1 MWRNISEVT
10 STTPL
15 AVIENASLSSVVSL
29 HNQSAASGFEAAMES
44 SLLQLVI
51 FCVVMFF
58 GSYLAGTAPLV
69 LPLSEEKLHRVSVFG
84 AGLLVGTALA
94 VIVPEGVQTLIGAL
108 SKTAAAAVAGQEQQG
123 HAHHL
128 DGLDRA
134 ISISLVLGFLFMLLV
149 DQCASKKGNFAS
161 DLESGSRKGT
171 VSWTTTLGLVVHAAA
186 DGIAMGAAA
195 TTHQTDVEGT
205 L

>member
-1 MWRNISEVT
+1 
-10 STTPL
+10 
-15 AVIENASLSSVVSL
+15 
-29 HNQSAASGFEAAMES
+29 MES
-44 SLLQLVI
+44 SFFQLLI
-51 FCVVMFF
+51 FCAVMLF

-94 VIVPEGVQTLIGAL
+94 VIVPEGVQTLIGAF
-108 SKTAAAAVAGQEQQG
+108 SRSAAAQARATTEEHSSGHSHDAAGG
-123 HAHHL
+123 HL

-134 ISISLVLGFLFMLLV
+134 IGISLVLGFLFMLLV

>member
-1 MWRNISEVT
+1 
-10 STTPL
+10 
-15 AVIENASLSSVVSL
+15 
-29 HNQSAASGFEAAMES
+29 MES
-44 SLLQLVI
+44 SFFQLLI
-51 FCVVMFF
+51 FCAVMLF
-58 GSYLAGTAPLV
+58 GSYMAGTAPLV
-69 LPLSEEKLHRVSVFG
+69 LPLSEAMLQRVSVFG

-108 SKTAAAAVAGQEQQG
+108 SRSAASAAATAAQEQSG
-123 HAHHL
+123 HSHDAGHL

-134 ISISLVLGFLFMLLV
+134 IGISLVLGFLFMLLV

-161 DLESGSRKGT
+161 DLEGGGSRKGT

-195 TTHQTDVEGT
+195 TTHQTDVEGA
-205 L
+205 LRHNGLVSELRRV

>member
-1 MWRNISEVT
+1 MLKGT
-10 STTPL
+10 STVSSTLPPV
-15 AVIENASLSSVVSL
+15 ANASLIAGVDL
-29 HNQSAASGFEAAMES
+29 TELRAAAMES
-44 SLLQLVI
+44 SFFQLLI
-51 FCVVMFF
+51 FCAVMLF
-58 GSYLAGTAPLV
+58 GSYLAGTAPLI

-94 VIVPEGVQTLIGAL
+94 VIVPEGVQTLIGAF
-108 SKTAAAAVAGQEQQG
+108 SRSAQAEQATKEQEHSGHSHDAAG
-123 HAHHL
+123 HL

-134 ISISLVLGFLFMLLV
+134 IGISLVLGFLFMLLV

>member
-1 MWRNISEVT
+1 
-10 STTPL
+10 
-15 AVIENASLSSVVSL
+15 
-29 HNQSAASGFEAAMES
+29 MES
-44 SLLQLVI
+44 SFFQLLI
-51 FCVVMFF
+51 FCAVMLF
-58 GSYLAGTAPLV
+58 GSYLAGTAPLI

-94 VIVPEGVQTLIGAL
+94 VIVPEGVQTLIGAF
-108 SKTAAAAVAGQEQQG
+108 SRSATKEQEHSGHSHDAAG
-123 HAHHL
+123 HL

-134 ISISLVLGFLFMLLV
+134 IGISLVLGFLFMLLV

>member
-1 MWRNISEVT
+1 MLKNT
-10 STTPL
+10 STPPL
-15 AVIENASLSSVVSL
+15 EPTGNVSL
-29 HNQSAASGFEAAMES
+29 TAGIKINFFDLKAITMES
-44 SLLQLVI
+44 SFFQLLI
-51 FCVVMFF
+51 FCAVMLF

-108 SKTAAAAVAGQEQQG
+108 SRSAAVAVAAQEQPG
-123 HAHHL
+123 HSHDAAHL

-134 ISISLVLGFLFMLLV
+134 IGISLVLGFLFMLLV
-149 DQCASKKGNFAS
+149 DQCASGKGNLAS
-161 DLESGSRKGT
+161 DLEGGSRGGNVK
-171 VSWTTTLGLVVHAAA
+171 WTTTLGLVVHAAA

-205 L
+205 F

>member
-1 MWRNISEVT
+1 
-10 STTPL
+10 
-15 AVIENASLSSVVSL
+15 
-29 HNQSAASGFEAAMES
+29 MES
-44 SLLQLVI
+44 SFFQLLI
-51 FCVVMFF
+51 FCAVMLF
-58 GSYLAGTAPLV
+58 GSYMAGTAPLV
-69 LPLSEEKLHRVSVFG
+69 LPLSEAMLQRVSVFG

-108 SKTAAAAVAGQEQQG
+108 SRSAASAAATAAAQEQSG
-123 HAHHL
+123 HSHDAGHL

-134 ISISLVLGFLFMLLV
+134 IGISLVLGFLFMLLV

-161 DLESGSRKGT
+161 DLEGGGSRKGT

-195 TTHQTDVEGT
+195 TTHQTDVEGA
-205 L
+205 LRVRHN

>member
-1 MWRNISEVT
+1 MDGVT
-10 STTPL
+10 RTKRHSIR
-15 AVIENASLSSVVSL
+15 AWLSR
-29 HNQSAASGFEAAMES
+29 SAQAEQATKEQEHSGHSHDAA
-44 SLLQLVI
+44 
-51 FCVVMFF
+51 
-58 GSYLAGTAPLV
+58 G
-69 LPLSEEKLHRVSVFG
+69 
-84 AGLLVGTALA
+84 
-94 VIVPEGVQTLIGAL
+94 
-108 SKTAAAAVAGQEQQG
+108 
-123 HAHHL
+123 HL

-134 ISISLVLGFLFMLLV
+134 IGISLVLGFLFMLLV